1 MNNPFIE
8 EPIENKITIGENNS
22 LIKIDEFEEKL
33 KQLNKLTKEYDK
45 IKKEIKEEML
55 KIAKANGSKQLKWTT
70 PKDIKITL
78 SVGQPA
84 EIEKVEE
91 MRFSDELLRTKYPEI
106 YEECKVKVEVTKTI
120 KSGSSDRLVIALP
133 KGDE

>member
-1 MNNPFIE
+1 MNNPFVE
-8 EPIENKITIGENNS
+8 TYSEDKITIKENNS
-22 LIKIDEFEEKL
+22 LIKLDEFEEKL
-33 KQLNKLTKEYDK
+33 KQLNKLTKEYDE
-45 IKKEIKEEML
+45 IKKEIKKEML
-55 KIAKANGSKQLKWTT
+55 EIAKVNGSKQLKWTT

-106 YEECKVKVEVTKTI
+106 YEECKVKISVTKTI
-120 KSGSSDRLVIALP
+120 KSGSNDRLVITLP
-133 KGDE
+133 KGDD